1 MYMTNEENVRKAVRK
16 EIKQTIKED
25 NIAVDLISWLTKKM
39 GIAIEKRAMKK
50 LAKDKVLQG
59 ALKKMHDRLEK
70 YDYTDNLDRI
80 RKISGY

>member
-25 NIAVDLISWLTKKM
+25 NIAVDLVNWLTKKM

>member
-25 NIAVDLISWLTKKM
+25 NIAVDLVNWLTKKM
-39 GIAIEKRAMKK
+39 GIAVEKRAMKK
-50 LAKDKVLQG
+50 LAKDKVLQS
-59 ALKKMHDRLEK
+59 ALKQMRDRVEK

-80 RKISGY
+80 RKISGF

>member
-25 NIAVDLISWLTKKM
+25 NIAVDLVNWLTKKM
-39 GIAIEKRAMKK
+39 GIAVEKRAMKK
-50 LAKDKVLQG
+50 LAKDKVLQS
-59 ALKKMHDRLEK
+59 ALKQMRDRVEK

-80 RKISGY
+80 GKLGGF

>member
-39 GIAIEKRAMKK
+39 GVAVEKRAMKK
-50 LAKDKVLQG
+50 LAKDKDLQKFISNLTDYSDSP
-59 ALKKMHDRLEK
+59 AMQRLKK
-70 YDYTDNLDRI
+70 
-80 RKISGY
+80 S

>member
-39 GIAIEKRAMKK
+39 GIAVEKRAMKK
-50 LAKDKVLQG
+50 LAKDKVLQS

-80 RKISGY
+80 RKIGGY

>member
-39 GIAIEKRAMKK
+39 GIAVEKRAMKK
-50 LAKDKVLQG
+50 LAKDKVLQS
-59 ALKKMHDRLEK
+59 ALKQMRDRVEK

-80 RKISGY
+80 RKISGF